1 MSVNERLADAAVG
14 HAVDLAQY
22 GNGVT
27 RRMLRLLDR
36 VDADLVAQIQSALER
51 LPADSFTVQRLEAQ
65 LGAVRELNRSAYEQ
79 VGRAL
84 PVELAELTQYEAQYQ
99 QQLFTRT
106 LPSQVVEAVGVNG
119 INIGQVQAAAMSR
132 PFQGRLL
139 SEWAQ
144 SIEAGRMT
152 RIRDSIRMG
161 YVENQTIDQMV
172 RRIRGTRANNY
183 ADGLL
188 EIDRRHAEAVVRT
201 AVSHTAGYTRDQFY
215 EANSDLIAATLWSST
230 LDARTTI
237 HICAPRDGKRYTLEG
252 KPLGHSLPWLAGPG
266 ASHWNCRSVSV
277 PVTKSFRDLG
287 IPIDEF
293 SPADRASMDGA
304 VPSST
309 TYSTWLAKQS
319 ADRQD
324 EILGPTRGA
333 LLRNGGLTV
342 DRFYNQKG
350 AYLSLDELR
359 ERDAKAFK
367 RAGL

>member
-1 MSVNERLADAAVG
+1 MSVNERLADAAVS

-36 VDADLVAQIQSALER
+36 VDADLMAQIQSALER

-65 LGAVRELNRSAYEQ
+65 LGAVRELNRTAYEQ
-79 VGRAL
+79 IGRAL

-106 LPSQVVEAVGVNG
+106 LPNEVVGAVGVNG
-119 INIGQVQAAAMSR
+119 VNIGQVQAAAMSR

-144 SIEAGRMT
+144 SIETGRMT
-152 RIRDSIRMG
+152 RIRDVIRMG
-161 YVENQTIDQMV
+161 YVENQTISQMV

-201 AVSHTAGYTRDQFY
+201 AVSHTAAYTRDQFY
-215 EANSDLIAATLWSST
+215 AANSDLIAATLWDST
-230 LDARTTI
+230 LDTRTTE
-237 HICAPRDGKRYTLEG
+237 ICQARSGLKYTLEG
-252 KPLGHSLPWLAGPG
+252 KPVGHSVPYLGGPG
-266 ASHWNCRSVSV
+266 RAHWGCRSVGT
-277 PVTKSFRDLG
+277 PVTKSWRELG
-287 IPIDEF
+287 VDVDEF
-293 SPADRASMDGA
+293 SPSTRASMDGQ
-304 VPSST
+304 VPAGLN
-309 TYSTWLAKQS
+309 YKQWLAKQS
-319 ADRQD
+319 AGRQD
-324 EILGPTRGA
+324 EVLGPVRGK
-333 LLRNGGLTV
+333 LLRKGELEV
-342 DRFYNQKG
+342 DRFFNERG
-350 AYLSLDELR
+350 RMLTLDELR

-367 RAGL
+367 QAGL